1 MSKKKNDTS
10 FLVQGSILAIA
21 SLVSRVIGLVYR
33 IPLTAIIGDHGND
46 YYSCAYEIYSLLLLI
61 SSYSLPMAVSKMV
74 SARISNGEKQN
85 AYRVFKGA
93 MIFALFTGT
102 AACMIVFFGAEELT
116 RLFKTPLGVYALQV
130 LAPTLIIVAVLGVF
144 RGFFQGMGTM
154 IPSAVS
160 QIIEQIVNAV
170 VSVGAAYVLFA
181 YGRRIATVLGSKEH
195 YDAAYGAAGGTLGT
209 SAGALCGLAFIIF
222 VFSMFLPKFRKA
234 MRRENKI
241 GKKQPESYRVI
252 FGILIGTIVP
262 VLMSTTIY
270 NMVSIVDQWLFKNIA
285 TIQGYSAAD
294 VSEWWGIFSGKYR
307 VLTNVPISISTALA
321 ASCVPALAAA
331 FAQKDEK
338 QVRSKIGMSMR
349 FIMVVAMPCTAGIM
363 VLADPIIQLLF
374 PGSSPLAGHL
384 LQAGGISVIFY
395 SISTLSNAVLQG
407 IDRMRIPVR
416 NASVALVLHAGVIAV
431 GMFGLKLNIYGICVG
446 TIAFSLI
453 MCILNGMSVQK
464 YSGFKPDVTKTFI
477 KPAIASVIM
486 GGVVYAAYFVCH
498 KVSHSNA
505 VSTVIAV
512 LVGMIVYAAALLLIK
527 GLTEEEL
534 HSFPKGELLIRIAK
548 KFRLL

>member
-21 SLVSRVIGLVYR
+21 SLVSRGIGLVYR

-453 MCILNGMSVQK
+453 MCILNGMSVRK

-486 GGVVYAAYFVCH
+486 GAVVYAAYFVCH